1 MFSESFNTSLIAEI
15 CKQEKHP
22 CLAVC
27 QQFPWS
33 GFFNLLSSSV
43 SLLRFSRGM
52 EESIKGLSRGYS
64 QLFVHQIPGSFRCP
78 KECPN
83 IWMML
88 IDHPYLFNTPSVSG
102 LTPVRLRKAVASLK
116 TCKRFLREQLLIIVL
131 SWISFSCLLA
141 LNVGIEHSFRSLT
154 NTNQAAQYTAPQLF
168 GYFTCLL

>member
-1 MFSESFNTSLIAEI
+1 MFSESFNTSLIARI

-27 QQFPWS
+27 QHFPWS
-33 GFFNLLSSSV
+33 GFFNLLSSSI

-64 QLFVHQIPGSFRCP
+64 QLFVHQIPGSFGCP
-78 KECPN
+78 KECLN

-88 IDHPYLFNTPSVSG
+88 IYYPYLFNTHSVSG
-102 LTPVRLRKAVASLK
+102 LTPVRLRKAVANLK
-116 TCKRFLREQLLIIVL
+116 TCKHFLREQPLVIIL

-141 LNVGIEHSFRSLT
+141 LNVGMEHSFRSLT
-154 NTNQAAQYTAPQLF
+154 NIYQSAQYRAPQLF
-168 GYFTCLL
+168 ACFTCSL